1 MPYRQVIRAKKLGGQ
16 MAGHARQHGR
26 QVAAS
31 ATALFPNLLQPGQV
45 YLDLHQFQMA
55 VGQELEQLHAEL
67 IEIDNRHAH
76 HLEVAR
82 QLRQQRGEWD
92 AMVRTA
98 LVKVKGTAEGAFGPG
113 ASRVIFEEDPPRLPN
128 DSTALH
134 QMAERAFEILT
145 APEFPLDSEQP
156 GVVVNPAVL
165 AEGFAA
171 PLAGLGTTLKSLHD
185 AESAIRGTQSN
196 KDEQLLKLEAFNG
209 DVARFY
215 EALYVLAGEQRLA
228 RRLRRSSHVQPTSGE
243 PGDGEPGSG
252 PAPVADA
259 EVAADDLEV
268 FFPADAEEET
278 SEEADA

>member
-16 MAGHARQHGR
+16 MAGHARQHAR

-31 ATALFPNLLQPGQV
+31 ASALFPHLLQPGQV

-55 VGQELEQLHAEL
+55 VGQELERLHAEL

-76 HLEVAR
+76 QLEVAR

-92 AMVRTA
+92 AKVRTA
-98 LVKVKGTAEGAFGPG
+98 LVKLKGTAEGAFGPG

-134 QMAERAFEILT
+134 QVAERAFEILT
-145 APEFPLDSEQP
+145 DPGFPLDSEQP

-185 AESAIRGTQSN
+185 AESAIRGTQSK

-209 DVARFY
+209 NVARFY

-228 RRLRRSSHVQPTSGE
+228 GRLRRSSHVQPGE
-243 PGDGEPGSG
+243 PGDGEQGSG
-252 PAPVADA
+252 PVPVADA

-268 FFPADAEEET
+268 PFAGDAEEET